1 MKNFKNKLTFNVTNR
16 FALAAAASLVALC
29 FTTAT
34 YAADDH
40 QSHAHDAKT
49 TQAHAH
55 ESKAQHGGVVSV
67 VKDMNYEL
75 VAKDGEVALYV
86 SDHGNP
92 VDLAGATA
100 KLTMLSG
107 TQKQDVVLTPVD
119 NALRAQGA
127 FTAPTGTKAVVSL
140 QLKGQPKSSA
150 RFTLP

>member
-1 MKNFKNKLTFNVTNR
+1 MKNFTI
-16 FALAAAASLVALC
+16 AAVVALC
-29 FTTAT
+29 FASGSH
-34 YAADDH
+34 AADGH
-40 QSHAHDAKT
+40 KGHAHDAKEA
-49 TQAHAH
+49 QAHAH
-55 ESKAQHGGVVSV
+55 EAKAQHGGVVSV

-107 TQKQDVVLTPVD
+107 TQKQDVVLTPID